1 MLNSTKISA
10 KFELNTELLSNIY
23 LNLITIFSEPR
34 CDYISPAVA
43 RRSAACGS
51 PVILTSS
58 SHASHLHQKRV
69 AAHVRACVC
78 ARTQLRKLYYY
89 MCKLS
94 KNCRRSHDTC
104 DEVVVVIAHMYVQ

>member
-58 SHASHLHQKRV
+58 SHASHLHHKRV
-69 AAHVRACVC
+69 AAHVRACARVRACVRALSC
-78 ARTQLRKLYYY
+78 ASCITTCVSFRKIAA
-89 MCKLS
+89 
-94 KNCRRSHDTC
+94 
-104 DEVVVVIAHMYVQ
+104 EVTTLVMRWWW